1 MNVEIRP
8 ATDDDELSV
17 RRLLDGAMLETGDV
31 SKQIAADAVLVA
43 ADSANRVHGTL
54 VFESRGRGVHITA
67 VAVRRKRRDR
77 GIGTALVEAVA
88 PTVGTVTATFDDRV
102 RPFYQSLGFECE
114 AIDTERWRGVR
125 SREKQ

>member
-8 ATDDDELSV
+8 ATTDDELAV
-17 RRLLDGAMLETGDV
+17 RRLLDGAMLETGDITG
-31 SKQIAADAVLVA
+31 QIAADTVLVA
-43 ADSANRVHGTL
+43 VDSADRVHGTL

-67 VAVRRKRRDR
+67 IAVRRTRRDQ

-88 PTVGTVTATFDDRV
+88 RVSGTVTATFDDRV

-114 AIDTERWRGVR
+114 ALDAERWRGVR
-125 SREKQ
+125 SPER